1 MGLQLVYCVGASV
14 PVSLEPVWKLCLTS
28 QPCPTSSSVT

>member
-14 PVSLEPVWKLCLTS
+14 PDSWSLVWKPFPTLRPCLTS
-28 QPCPTSSSVT
+28 SFAT